1 MSDKGSK
8 NPRIITVDFYADD
21 NLTLDFLHSF
31 KNVINAK
38 EKNKHWLSELE
49 DFENELNQI

>member
-8 NPRIITVDFYADD
+8 NPRIITVEFLADD
-21 NLTLDFLHSF
+21 SVTLDFLHSF